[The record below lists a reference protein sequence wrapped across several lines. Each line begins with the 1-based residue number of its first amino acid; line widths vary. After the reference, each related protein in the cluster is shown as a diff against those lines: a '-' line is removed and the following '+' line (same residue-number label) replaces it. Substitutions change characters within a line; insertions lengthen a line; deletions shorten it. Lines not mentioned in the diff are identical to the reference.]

1 MMILTSDCFNDDV
14 YGVFLCFFIINSWIK
29 ILIFLLISEIYYV
42 HKWVTIYTVTIQS
55 NQTQTCPT
63 HHVHCFFPRQIA
75 AAEVLSAQTW
85 QKSRVSLPQVE
96 KKNTWRETKFGT
108 YRIKFTHIHTY
119 ITLHYI
125 TLNYITYIQ
134 LYICDYIYIMN
145 QDQNYL

>member
-1 MMILTSDCFNDDV
+1 M
-14 YGVFLCFFIINSWIK
+14 
-29 ILIFLLISEIYYV
+29 
-42 HKWVTIYTVTIQS
+42 TIYTVTIQS

-96 KKNTWRETKFGT
+96 KK
-108 YRIKFTHIHTY
+108 THGGKLSSEPTGINSLTY
-119 ITLHYI
+119 IHTLHYI

>member
-1 MMILTSDCFNDDV
+1 M
-14 YGVFLCFFIINSWIK
+14 
-29 ILIFLLISEIYYV
+29 FLLISEIYYV

-108 YRIKFTHIHTY
+108 YRNKFTHIH
-119 ITLHYI
+119 TLHYI